1 MMAAAAFCLA
11 AASSCQEQKV
21 SEGPKSDD
29 QLLFEQAHQE
39 LPDQDLLEE
48 QVEAY
53 RQELFIQ
60 TYLNLMLQHK
70 VDAVSEEDCKS
81 FYDQFGQ
88 DLKLD
93 EPIVKGIL
101 VKLPAQR
108 TRNTQLH
115 TWLTQLSQG
124 KEDCMAELEQ
134 FCAQRAALYDNF
146 NGQWVRLSHLTD
158 QLPVTVVE
166 PRQFLAIRA
175 FDIIDQDYEYQ
186 YVVTDYRLA
195 GEKQPFEW
203 ARQGILE
210 LLIQQK
216 RENFRKE
223 LVEGLR
229 QS

>member
-29 QLLFEQAHQE
+29 QLLFEQALQE

-166 PRQFLAIRA
+166 PRQFLSIRA